1 MCCTLTIYQF
11 LYLGL
16 FAALF
21 VTNYLNEA
29 NVLFL
34 APYTTDHTKYC
45 SAKPIAITSSYW
57 IDENG
62 NFEGT

>member
-1 MCCTLTIYQF
+1 
-11 LYLGL
+11 LGL